1 MSDRVPPRPDLPAQD
16 SPVPDLPPEGSAV
29 PEMPAPERPLATWR
43 WWEALLVY
51 LLILVVTAFAALP
64 IFRVVRSRGLA
75 NLSASA
81 IIALLNV
88 GFLLFW
94 LRAFHPRWRKVIG
107 LPRRIWPEVRAG
119 TGFGALLYPV
129 VVFGVGILLNLLLE
143 LVTGRTIRSPRQ
155 LPAHLSAAGV
165 AVSIAYSLVIAP
177 IHEELFFRGILF
189 RSLADRYGFAVGAGG
204 SGLAF
209 GLIHYVPGPVYGSVL
224 LMGVMVFTGVAL
236 AWFYQRRGNI
246 VASMAAHSTF
256 NVIGL
261 TLILALR

>member
-1 MSDRVPPRPDLPAQD
+1 MSDRVPPRPDLPAHGA
-16 SPVPDLPPEGSAV
+16 SI
-29 PEMPAPERPLATWR
+29 PEMPTTERPLATWR

-51 LLILVVTAFAALP
+51 LLIMVVSAFAALP
-64 IFRVVRSRGLA
+64 IFQVIRSRGLA
-75 NLSASA
+75 NLTASA
-81 IIALLNV
+81 IIAVVIVALLV
-88 GFLLFW
+88 LW
-94 LRAFHPRWRKVIG
+94 LQRFHPRWRDVIG

-119 TGFGALLYPV
+119 IGFGALLYPV
-129 VVFGVGILLNLLLE
+129 VVFGVGIALTLLLE

-189 RSLADRYGFAVGAGG
+189 RSLADRYGFAVGAAG
-204 SGLAF
+204 SGVAF
-209 GLIHYVPGPVYGSVL
+209 GLIHYVPAPSWSGSVL

-236 AWFYQRRGNI
+236 AWFFQRRGNI
-246 VASMAAHSTF
+246 VASMVAHATF

>member
-1 MSDRVPPRPDLPAQD
+1 MSNHVPPRPDLPAQGA
-16 SPVPDLPPEGSAV
+16 SIPEVPT
-29 PEMPAPERPLATWR
+29 PERPLATWR
-43 WWEALLVY
+43 WWEAILVY
-51 LLILVVTAFAALP
+51 LLIVVVSRFAALP
-64 IFRVVRSRGLA
+64 IFRVIRSRGLA
-75 NLSASA
+75 NLSALA
-81 IIALLNV
+81 IIFSLVAALLV
-88 GFLLFW
+88 LW
-94 LRAFHPRWRKVIG
+94 LQRFHPRWKDVIG

-119 TGFGALLYPV
+119 SGFGALLYPV
-129 VVFGVGILLNLLLE
+129 VFGVGTALNLLLE
-143 LVTGRTIRSPRQ
+143 LVTGQAIRFPRQ

-209 GLIHYVPGPVYGSVL
+209 GLIHYVPGHAYGSLL

-246 VASMAAHSTF
+246 AASMVAHATF

-261 TLILALR
+261 TLILAQR

>member
-1 MSDRVPPRPDLPAQD
+1 MSDHVPPNPDLPAQGA
-16 SPVPDLPPEGSAV
+16 SIPEEPPT
-29 PEMPAPERPLATWR
+29 ERPLATWR
-43 WWEALLVY
+43 WWEAILVY
-51 LLILVVTAFAALP
+51 LLILVVSRYAALP
-64 IFRVVRSRGLA
+64 ILKVIRSRGLA

-81 IIALLNV
+81 IIAVVIVTLLV
-88 GFLLFW
+88 LW
-94 LRAFHPRWRKVIG
+94 LQRFHPRWRDVIG

-119 TGFGALLYPV
+119 TMFGALLYPV
-129 VVFGVGILLNLLLE
+129 VVFGVGIALDLLLE

-209 GLIHYVPGPVYGSVL
+209 GLIHYVPGHAYGSLL

-246 VASMAAHSTF
+246 VASMVAHATF

-261 TLILALR
+261 TLILSLR

>member
-1 MSDRVPPRPDLPAQD
+1 MSDRVPPRPDLPAHGA
-16 SPVPDLPPEGSAV
+16 SI
-29 PEMPAPERPLATWR
+29 PEMPAPERPMATWR

-51 LLILVVTAFAALP
+51 LLIMVLSAFAALP
-64 IFRVVRSRGLA
+64 ILQLIRSRGLA
-75 NLSASA
+75 NLTASA
-81 IIALLNV
+81 LIALIIV
-88 GFLLFW
+88 ALLVLW
-94 LRAFHPRWRKVIG
+94 LQRFHPGWRKVIG
-107 LPRRIWPEVRAG
+107 VPRRIWPEVRAG
-119 TGFGALLYPV
+119 AGFGALLYPV
-129 VVFGVGILLNLLLE
+129 VVFGVGIALNLLLE

-189 RSLADRYGFAVGAGG
+189 RSLADRYGFAVGAAG

-209 GLIHYVPGPVYGSVL
+209 GLIHYVPAPSWYASLL

-246 VASMAAHSTF
+246 VANMVAHATF

>member
-1 MSDRVPPRPDLPAQD
+1 MSDRVPPRPDLPAHGA
-16 SPVPDLPPEGSAV
+16 SI
-29 PEMPAPERPLATWR
+29 PEMPTTERPLATWR

-51 LLILVVTAFAALP
+51 LLIMVVSAFAALP
-64 IFRVVRSRGLA
+64 IFQVIRSRGLA
-75 NLSASA
+75 NLTASA
-81 IIALLNV
+81 IIALV
-88 GFLLFW
+88 IVALLVLW
-94 LRAFHPRWRKVIG
+94 LQRFHPRWREVIG

-119 TGFGALLYPV
+119 IGFGALLYPV
-129 VVFGVGILLNLLLE
+129 VVFGVGIALTLLLE

-189 RSLADRYGFAVGAGG
+189 RSLADRYGFAVGAAG
-204 SGLAF
+204 SGVAF
-209 GLIHYVPGPVYGSVL
+209 GLIHYVPAPSWSGSVL

-246 VASMAAHSTF
+246 VASMVAHATF

>member
-1 MSDRVPPRPDLPAQD
+1 MSDRVPPRPDLPPAGA
-16 SPVPDLPPEGSAV
+16 PI
-29 PEMPAPERPLATWR
+29 PEMPSAERPLATWR
-43 WWEALLVY
+43 WWEAILVY
-51 LLILVVTAFAALP
+51 LLILIVSAFATFP
-64 IFRVVRSRGLA
+64 IFRVIRSRGLA

-81 IIALLNV
+81 VIAVVNV
-88 GFLLFW
+88 GLLVLW
-94 LRAFHPRWRKVIG
+94 LQAFHPRWRKVMG
-107 LPRRIWPEVRAG
+107 VPRRVWREVRAG

-129 VVFGVGILLNLLLE
+129 VVFGVGIALTLVLDA
-143 LVTGRTIRSPRQ
+143 VTGRSIRSPRQ
-155 LPAHLSAAGV
+155 LPTHLSAAGV
-165 AVSIAYSLVIAP
+165 AVSIAYAVVIAP

-189 RSLADRYGFAVGAGG
+189 RSLADRYGFAIGAGG

-209 GLIHYVPGPVYGSVL
+209 GLIHYVPAPWYDSIL

-246 VASMAAHSTF
+246 VASMVAHATF

>member
-1 MSDRVPPRPDLPAQD
+1 MSDRVPPRPDLPAHGA
-16 SPVPDLPPEGSAV
+16 SI

-51 LLILVVTAFAALP
+51 LLIMVVSAFAALP
-64 IFRVVRSRGLA
+64 IFEVIRSRGLA

-88 GFLLFW
+88 ALLVLW
-94 LRAFHPRWRKVIG
+94 LQRFHPRWRDVIG

-129 VVFGVGILLNLLLE
+129 VFVVGVALNLLLE
-143 LVTGRTIRSPRQ
+143 LVTGQSIRAPRQ
-155 LPAHLSAAGV
+155 LPAHLSTVGV

-189 RSLADRYGFAVGAGG
+189 RSLADRYGFAVGFWG

-209 GLIHYVPGPVYGSVL
+209 GLIHYVPAPSWYGSVL
-224 LMGVMVFTGVAL
+224 LMGIMVFTGVAL

-246 VASMAAHSTF
+246 VASMVAHATF

>member
-1 MSDRVPPRPDLPAQD
+1 MSDQVPPRPDLPRTV
-16 SPVPDLPPEGSAV
+16 PVPI
-29 PEMPAPERPLATWR
+29 PEMPAPERLHATWR

-51 LLILVVTAFAALP
+51 LLILVVSAFASLP
-64 IFRVVRSRGLA
+64 IFRFIRSRGMA

-81 IIALLNV
+81 AIALINV
-88 GFLLFW
+88 ALLLLW
-94 LRAFHPRWRKVIG
+94 LQAFHPRWRKVIG
-107 LPRRIWPEVRAG
+107 FPRRIWPEVRAG

-129 VVFGVGILLNLLLE
+129 MVFGVGIVVSLLLQAI
-143 LVTGRTIRSPRQ
+143 TGRSVSSPRQ

-165 AVSIAYSLVIAP
+165 AISIAYGAVIAP

-189 RSLADRYGFAVGAGG
+189 RSLADRYGFATGAGG

-209 GLIHYVPGPVYGSVL
+209 GLIHYIPGPWYDSVL
-224 LMGVMVFTGVAL
+224 LMSVIVFTGVAL
-236 AWFYQRRGNI
+236 AWFYERRGNI
-246 VASMAAHSTF
+246 VASMVAHATF

>member
-1 MSDRVPPRPDLPAQD
+1 MSDRVPPRPDLPAQGA
-16 SPVPDLPPEGSAV
+16 SI

-51 LLILVVTAFAALP
+51 LLIMVVSAFAALP
-64 IFRVVRSRGLA
+64 IFQVIRSRGLA

-81 IIALLNV
+81 VIAVVNV
-88 GFLLFW
+88 GLLVLW
-94 LRAFHPRWRKVIG
+94 LQRFHPRWREVIG
-107 LPRRIWPEVRAG
+107 LPRPIWPEVRAG

-129 VVFGVGILLNLLLE
+129 VVFGVGIALNLLLQ

-155 LPAHLSAAGV
+155 LPTHLSAAGV

-189 RSLADRYGFAVGAGG
+189 RSLADRYGFAAGAGG

-209 GLIHYVPGPVYGSVL
+209 GLIHYVPGPVYGSLL

-246 VASMAAHSTF
+246 VASMVAHATF

-261 TLILALR
+261 TLILSLR

>member
-1 MSDRVPPRPDLPAQD
+1 MPPA
-16 SPVPDLPPEGSAV
+16 
-29 PEMPAPERPLATWR
+29 ERPIATWR
-43 WWEALLVY
+43 WWEALLIY
-51 LLILVVTAFAALP
+51 LLILIVSAFATLP
-64 IFRVVRSRGLA
+64 IFRVIRSRGLA

-81 IIALLNV
+81 VIAVVNV
-88 GFLLFW
+88 GLLLLW
-94 LRAFHPRWRKVIG
+94 LQAFHPRWRKVIG
-107 LPRRIWPEVRAG
+107 FPRRIWPEVRAG

-129 VVFGVGILLNLLLE
+129 VVFGVGIVLNLLLQ
-143 LVTGRTIRSPRQ
+143 LVTGRSISSPRQ

-165 AVSIAYSLVIAP
+165 AISIAYAVVIAP

-189 RSLADRYGFAVGAGG
+189 RSVADRYRFAVGAGG

-224 LMGVMVFTGVAL
+224 LMGVMVFTGIAL
-236 AWFYQRRGNI
+236 AWFYERRGNI
-246 VASMAAHSTF
+246 VASMVAHATF